1 LLESGHQYSS
11 LAKALHWAV
20 AVIVIGLIPVG
31 LIMADLKPGPLQDRL
46 FVVHESFGVTV
57 LALMVLRA
65 VTRWRGHPE
74 PYPDLP
80 PWERRLSTG
89 VHHALYALL
98 LITPVLGWLALSAY
112 GLGPSFFGVAEL
124 PRLLATKDEPLSKIL
139 FPIHETSALLIAG
152 LATLHVAGALRHAL
166 VKRDDLIWRMLP
178 QVFREKS

>member
-1 LLESGHQYSS
+1 MIETGRQYSP

-20 AVIVIGLIPVG
+20 AAIVIGLIPVG

-46 FVVHESFGVTV
+46 FVLHESFGVTV
-57 LALMVLRA
+57 LALMLLRT
-65 VTRWRGHPE
+65 VRRWRGRPQ
-74 PYPDLP
+74 PYPGLE

-98 LITPVLGWLALSAY
+98 LVTPVLGWLALSAY

-124 PRLLATKDEPLSKIL
+124 PRLLAKNEPLSKIL
-139 FPIHETSALLIAG
+139 FPIHEASALLIAA

-166 VKRDDLIWRMLP
+166 VLRDDLIWRMLP
-178 QVFREKS
+178 QVLRKKS